1 MSADVTAAAVA
12 LLTAAFPA
20 APNLIPVFDTDIPG
34 QPPTRYAVVYGDVG
48 KRSIAAMDGASRDR
62 NFVVQVTCVSDDPSE
77 CRRIMQG
84 AQDALLDVTPAVD
97 GLICSR
103 FQHYDRRAPRRDESV
118 PDRHVTFGV
127 EMFSLYAFTS

>member
-1 MSADVTAAAVA
+1 MSSDVTAAAVA
-12 LLTAAFPA
+12 LLTAAFPVG
-20 APNLIPVFDTDIPG
+20 ISIYDTDVPSE
-34 QPPTRYAVVYGDVG
+34 PTPRYAVVYGDVG

-62 NFVVQVTCVSDDPSE
+62 NFVIQVTCVSDDPME

-84 AQDALLDVTPAVD
+84 AQDALLDQVPVVT
-97 GLICSR
+97 GLICNQ